1 MQAQHP
7 VEAKR
12 KLKSTFGA
20 HVIAPDSRPTE
31 STHAADNC
39 RVAADS
45 LSPKHTV
52 PAPAHTPAAKH
63 TTEQLLTNRLLAPL
77 CAYFSSTQ
85 PDTAHTRQLAC
96 HVANTNQTFS
106 RARMMSLPTVHKH
119 SAHLCE
125 HNTTHTQTSQDALH
139 EHVQGS
145 MPDKASF
152 ASRYQATLPPQP
164 QLATPA
170 TATSSACI
178 ALNIQPLLHTSQTLG
193 KTSEASSRP
202 LKNTACFT
210 HTSINTIDAAIR
222 LPHTL
227 QHRRGLSSNHHDAK
241 GFKHRRLLHITLG
254 LWEHHNSKQSQL

>member
-1 MQAQHP
+1 LQAQHP

-96 HVANTNQTFS
+96 HLANTNQTFS

-119 SAHLCE
+119 SAHLCK
-125 HNTTHTQTSQDALH
+125 HSTTHTHTSSKAQYRLAADQLTFLYHCCTHFSNTKPDAHAHARQPTCPLLTQPDLACPRMMSLPAARKAKHHKHNLIRMHHTHICRAACQTKLYCQQQTTHHCRRSHSLPLQ
-139 EHVQGS
+139 
-145 MPDKASF
+145 
-152 ASRYQATLPPQP
+152 PPQ
-164 QLATPA
+164 
-170 TATSSACI
+170 
-178 ALNIQPLLHTSQTLG
+178 
-193 KTSEASSRP
+193 
-202 LKNTACFT
+202 
-210 HTSINTIDAAIR
+210 
-222 LPHTL
+222 
-227 QHRRGLSSNHHDAK
+227 HRARA
-241 GFKHRRLLHITLG
+241 
-254 LWEHHNSKQSQL
+254 